1 MTKLIQMF
9 ATDPVQ
15 AKAFY
20 YMSKLKQDVTT
31 PEGTVF
37 KRKMLMKYL
46 EGLQWVLYYYYRG
59 AQHWRWYYPYHYAPM
74 ISDIDENIV
83 EFFLKGKVTIDS
95 FEIDHNCAD
104 VNIPYTPF
112 QQLLSIMPLK
122 SIGLLPPGYGGI
134 ARSEEL
140 RAFFPQDFDIDLNG
154 RALPWEAA
162 CLIPFVDEKLFI
174 ENESK
179 MIHAGPQFSDEDKKR
194 NQIYFYFKKY
204 RYDSG
209 LKKAATGV
217 PLVSTIKKFANL
229 PRNLATL

>member
-1 MTKLIQMF
+1 
-9 ATDPVQ
+9 
-15 AKAFY
+15 
-20 YMSKLKQDVTT
+20 
-31 PEGTVF
+31 
-37 KRKMLMKYL
+37 
-46 EGLQWVLYYYYRG
+46 
-59 AQHWRWYYPYHYAPM
+59 
-74 ISDIDENIV
+74 
-83 EFFLKGKVTIDS
+83 VTIDS

-179 MIHAGPQFSDEDKKR
+179 MIHAGPQFSEEDKKHCVII
-194 NQIYFYFKKY
+194 QIW
-204 RYDSG
+204 G
-209 LKKAATGV
+209 
-217 PLVSTIKKFANL
+217 PLVDILVSIAPDVYGPYVTTNKQGQQVLIVDCLNAVYGIMVAALLYYKVCQESCQE
-229 PRNLATL
+229 RI